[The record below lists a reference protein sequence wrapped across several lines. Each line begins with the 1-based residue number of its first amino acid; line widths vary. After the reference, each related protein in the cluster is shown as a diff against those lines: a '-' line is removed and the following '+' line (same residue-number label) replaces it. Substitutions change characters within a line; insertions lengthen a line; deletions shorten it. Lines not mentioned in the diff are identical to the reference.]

1 MTNNLTTKRVF
12 VYTLTVLAALGIA
25 YLLIASA
32 RILIILLLAI
42 IIASALR
49 VFVVRLRT
57 WGLPPA
63 AAIIIVY
70 GVLVISLIAL
80 FSVVMPPI
88 VNQFADYLQS
98 EDIVA
103 RRLINAQN
111 WFAVRIA
118 DLTGSEVSTVPREQ
132 IIETVSSLTDDLRA
146 TVPNLFGSL
155 SGTIGE
161 AILAFVM
168 GVYWLTSRDNA
179 IAFLTQLF
187 PLNAR
192 GRAQAAIEEIE
203 ISMGSF
209 LRGMVFVATFVGIAN
224 FTLLAIFRV
233 PNAATLAFIIGVSTL
248 LPVVGG
254 FIGGFGAAFLA
265 LLGGA
270 PLHALITFGSFVAVQ
285 QIETH
290 YLTPRVMSR
299 SVGVDPLLVIVGIF
313 TGFAL
318 LGVIGGIIAIPILGT
333 IATLARYTVLE
344 PHRESVKGYVMEE
357 GVMILRTGDEEEASK
372 PGTNPDGTPSSS
384 NPSILVP

>member
-1 MTNNLTTKRVF
+1 MSTHLSTKRVF
-12 VYTLTVLAALGIA
+12 VYTLTVLAAIAVA
-25 YLLIASA
+25 YLLLASA

-49 VFVVRLRT
+49 VFVVRLRK
-57 WGLPPA
+57 WGVPEA
-63 AAIIIVY
+63 AAIILVY
-70 GVLVISLIAL
+70 GTLVLTLIGL

-88 VNQFADYLQS
+88 INQFADYLQS
-98 EDIVA
+98 EDRVA
-103 RRLINAQN
+103 SRLINAQS
-111 WFAVRIA
+111 WFAARIA
-118 DLTGSEVSTVPREQ
+118 ELTGSEVSTVPREQ
-132 IIETVSSLTDDLRA
+132 IVETVSSLTDDIRA
-146 TVPNLFGSL
+146 TIPNLFGSL

-179 IAFLTQLF
+179 IAFITQLF
-187 PLNAR
+187 PLNSR

-203 ISMGSF
+203 VSMGSF
-209 LRGMVFVATFVGIAN
+209 LRGMVFVASFVGIAN
-224 FTLLAIFRV
+224 FILLAIFRV
-233 PNAATLAFIIGVSTL
+233 PNAATLAFIIGASTM

-265 LLGGA
+265 LLGGI

-333 IATLARYTVLE
+333 IATLARYAVLE

-357 GVMILRTGDEEEASK
+357 GVMILRTGEEEEPSK
-372 PGTNPDGTPSSS
+372 SDTNPGGTPSK
-384 NPSILVP
+384 PSILVP